1 MPNVRAVFLRHLV
14 WVKLLAVN
22 LVSCGLVYQVLYTLI
37 KLCLVGLCLCDAGL
51 VLIIELLWHV
61 LLLRVLFM
69 SLVELLCRF
78 SRVVLDRLFLHIIL
92 IQIRSRLAL
101 LILQSWINFIGEV
114 TVNGVSALWGVLL
127 SRVESLI
134 LGNWLGVSHALL
146 ISLALL

>member
-1 MPNVRAVFLRHLV
+1 LRHLV

-92 IQIRSRLAL
+92 ILIRSRLAL

-127 SRVESLI
+127 SWVESLI